1 MDDPAGPDPIINT
14 SISNFIFGVMM
25 INLKIQILNTSS
37 NIELFFLTL
46 KKKNK
51 NLMLNFTEDNL
62 TEAVIARLN
71 TDDPR
76 SKEVITKLIHHLHAF
91 IKDVEPSGEE
101 WSKAIDFLT
110 RTGQKCDDKRQE
122 FILLS
127 DVLGVSMLVDAI
139 IHRHHSGATET
150 TVQGPFHAKARHYEM
165 GENIAKGV
173 EHERGE
179 ATVVHGKVTD
189 NAGNPIEGV
198 TLDVWQSDDD
208 GNYDITDPNMPDMN
222 LRGIFTTGKDG
233 KFWFK
238 TIRPASYP
246 VPTDGPVGEI
256 LNVMGRHPM
265 RPAHIHFWIKAKGY
279 EDIVTH
285 LFAEGDE
292 YIESDAVFGVK
303 GSLIV
308 PFTENNK
315 TGDAERWGVKAPFCE
330 VTYDFKLVNAH

>member
-1 MDDPAGPDPIINT
+1 
-14 SISNFIFGVMM
+14 
-25 INLKIQILNTSS
+25 
-37 NIELFFLTL
+37 
-46 KKKNK
+46 
-51 NLMLNFTEDNL
+51 MLNFTEDNL

-71 TDDPR
+71 THNSR
-76 SKEVITKLIHHLHAF
+76 TKEVITKLIQHLHAF
-91 IKDVEPSGEE
+91 VKDVEPSGDE

-127 DVLGVSMLVDAI
+127 DILGVSMLVDAI
-139 IHRHHSGATET
+139 NHRHQSGATET
-150 TVQGPFHAKARHYEM
+150 TVQGPFHAKARHYAM
-165 GENIAKGV
+165 GENIAKGI
-173 EHERGE
+173 ELDRGDL
-179 ATVVHGKVTD
+179 TIVHGTVKDKSGDPV
-189 NAGNPIEGV
+189 AGA

-222 LRGIFTTGKDG
+222 LRGIFTTGSDG

-256 LNVMGRHPM
+256 LNAMGRHAM
-265 RPAHIHFWIKAKGY
+265 RPAHIHFWIKAEGY

-285 LFAEGDE
+285 LFIEGDE

-303 GSLIV
+303 DSLII
-308 PFTENNK
+308 PFAQSN
-315 TGDAERWGVKAPFCE
+315 DANAAAQWNVEAPFNE
-330 VTYDFKLVNAH
+330 VSYDFKLVKSV